1 MYSAI
6 CTNDKAK
13 LTLIVEEGIAS
24 GLLTDA
30 LKMDYSLKD
39 QELFF
44 EYSISPF
51 QWLIKT
57 SNIEVG

>member
-24 GLLTDA
+24 GLLMDA
-30 LKMDYSLKD
+30 LKMDYSFKD
-39 QELFF
+39 QENVFK
-44 EYSISPF
+44 YSISP
-51 QWLIKT
+51 
-57 SNIEVG
+57 